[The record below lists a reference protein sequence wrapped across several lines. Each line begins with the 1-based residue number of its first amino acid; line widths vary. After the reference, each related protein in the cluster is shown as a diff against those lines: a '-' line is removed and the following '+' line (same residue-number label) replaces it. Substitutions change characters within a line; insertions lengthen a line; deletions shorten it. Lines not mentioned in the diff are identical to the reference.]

1 MGSVPPIRL
10 RGDIEVNV
18 QHHRSDITDA
28 QTADDR
34 ERHQRGLARPRRNVK
49 HMPPRPYL
57 SSSKHRWDKEAR
69 PLANP
74 MVPDRMSR
82 AEARPEI
89 CSHHRSPEIDST
101 IPQAKS
107 GRAPEECDPEPEYQN
122 ARGEQSG

>member
-1 MGSVPPIRL
+1 M
-10 RGDIEVNV
+10 
-18 QHHRSDITDA
+18 
-28 QTADDR
+28 
-34 ERHQRGLARPRRNVK
+34 
-49 HMPPRPYL
+49 
-57 SSSKHRWDKEAR
+57 
-69 PLANP
+69 ANP